1 MDVYL
6 NATRKLDGYVA
17 NGITR
22 GASPKHIYDIDLA
35 VNYSAQAAEDAAKAA
50 KLASLA
56 LTESRFIVAGNV
68 RLCTDPTRTRRL
80 IRRSRCPGA
89 DALVE
94 LCTR

>member
-1 MDVYL
+1 M
-6 NATRKLDGYVA
+6 NATRKLVGYIA

-22 GASPKHIYDIDLA
+22 GTGPKHIYDTHLA
-35 VNYSAQAAEDAAKAA
+35 VDYSAQAAEDASKAA

-80 IRRSRCPGA
+80 IRRS
-89 DALVE
+89 
-94 LCTR
+94 